1 MVQGR
6 YEKTEMPHDSHHHDA
21 LLGFDPNH
29 AIEVVTK
36 VTRENPHAALAG
48 AVVVG
53 FVLGGGMTPKL
64 IGAIA
69 MFAARQTLR
78 STVEETLA
86 SLQTTIEGRNA
97 PEL

>member
-6 YEKTEMPHDSHHHDA
+6 YERAEIPQNSQHNE
-21 LLGFDPNH
+21 LPFGFDPTH
-29 AIEVVTK
+29 AMEVVTK

-48 AVVVG
+48 AAVVG

-69 MFAARQTLR
+69 MFAARRTLR
-78 STVEETLA
+78 VTVEETLA
-86 SLQTTIEGRNA
+86 SLQATIEGRHESN
-97 PEL
+97 L

>member
-6 YEKTEMPHDSHHHDA
+6 YESGDTPLHSGHDV
-21 LLGFDPNH
+21 LPLGFDPTH

-48 AVVVG
+48 AMALG

-64 IGAIA
+64 VGAVA
-69 MFAARQTLR
+69 MFAARR
-78 STVEETLA
+78 YFRVTVEETLA
-86 SLQTTIEGRNA
+86 SLEATIEGRHPSA
-97 PEL
+97 L